1 MLNHQRE
8 MMTLSPR
15 FCSITSPG
23 KVHQELQEGQPGKMQ
38 ILTQECWGSQRVC
51 IPSKLAGD
59 ALSAIA
65 QAVLRGQK
73 LGYYL
78 ISCASGTLKSEGQ
91 FCRYSYK
98 SCDLSGH
105 FYTSQISNF

>member
-1 MLNHQRE
+1 
-8 MMTLSPR
+8 
-15 FCSITSPG
+15 
-23 KVHQELQEGQPGKMQ
+23 MQ

-65 QAVLRGQK
+65 QAVLRGKK

-78 ISCASGTLKSEGQ
+78 ISCASGTLKSDAQ

-98 SCDLSGH
+98 SCDPSGH
-105 FYTSQISNF
+105 FYTSQSSNFEIKKIYVKNV